1 MSSNTQRAPGAPDT
15 AKNPFLVA
23 LGERVKSLRSRRGMT
38 RRATAQAA
46 GVSERHLANLAYGIR
61 NASLL
66 VPIAL
71 VLGLTAVVMGVLGVL
86 KQLLLADLADRLD
99 TTLGSQIVGH
109 LFKLPLRFFDRRT
122 VGDLASRL

>member
-46 GVSERHLANLAYGIR
+46 GVSERHLANLEYGIG
-61 NASLL
+61 NASIL
-66 VPIAL
+66 VLQQVAQALHCPIAEL
-71 VLGLTAVVMGVLGVL
+71 IGDETTSSPEW
-86 KQLLLADLADRLD
+86 LLLRSLLEGRDDATVREVRLAAAR
-99 TTLGSQIVGH
+99 
-109 LFKLPLRFFDRRT
+109 
-122 VGDLASRL
+122 